1 MPKFTEMWDKVLKE
15 KLVAK
20 TNVGNTT
27 LGFDDKGTLS
37 ANGKIGGLDV
47 SANSKGHAQATGKV
61 AGGTMPTAVN
71 KDGDGGYA
79 YSKGPNQISK
89 RVPLNNSKEVDEVNE
104 ASFVTST
111 QRAPGVSPDYGFYTV
126 EKGGKYELRF
136 NDGKDDE
143 SLGIYDTYAELQ
155 QAQEY
160 AKKEMRK
167 HLRDR
172 GVSMQKPMDYNITQ
186 DKNGNYVAKV
196 NDSNVGEYVI
206 GTYKSEKEAKWAID
220 IHNKTYDKE
229 ERMDAT
235 GHEQVD
241 ELEEADDLKY
251 DFDRDNTMHLKEWE
265 IVINGN
271 TYTTSR
277 GETEDEAI
285 NNFWKAVVEK
295 EGIKKFLGDMVF
307 AQAVVSNEE
316 TVVESDEELS
326 DILRIAGLK

>member
-1 MPKFTEMWDKVLKE
+1 
-15 KLVAK
+15 
-20 TNVGNTT
+20 
-27 LGFDDKGTLS
+27 
-37 ANGKIGGLDV
+37 
-47 SANSKGHAQATGKV
+47 
-61 AGGTMPTAVN
+61 MPTAVN

-251 DFDRDNTMHLKEWE
+251 DFDRDNTMHLKEWK